1 MERCTKG
8 RRGPLGEGRRRLT
21 HLEALEVDRGLKGLL
36 GLKH

>member
-8 RRGPLGEGRRRLT
+8 RRRPLGKGRRRPT
-21 HLEALEVDRGLKGLL
+21 HLEALEVDQGLKGLL